1 METDKD
7 IIFASSFYLT
17 KELPKNWSK
26 WSNKKLNEYLEDH
39 SWQPFQYDEA
49 DTIFDHI
56 SCLANSLRSYINKE
70 SATK

>member
-26 WSNKKLNEYLEDH
+26 WSNKKLNEYLNIA
-39 SWQPFQYDEA
+39 FV
-49 DTIFDHI
+49 
-56 SCLANSLRSYINKE
+56 
-70 SATK
+70 